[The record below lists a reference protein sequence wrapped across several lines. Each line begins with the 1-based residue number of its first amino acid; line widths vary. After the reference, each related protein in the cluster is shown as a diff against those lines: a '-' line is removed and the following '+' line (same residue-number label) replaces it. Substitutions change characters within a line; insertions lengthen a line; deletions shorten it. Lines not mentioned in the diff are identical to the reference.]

1 MKIRQFEALRLVISR
16 GTTKEASLFMGLTQ
30 SAVSRLITQLESEV
44 GFKIFDR
51 RQGRLHLTPE
61 GQYFYAEVN
70 KILEGLDQLK
80 LMATDIS
87 TLSVGTLRLIA
98 MPALG
103 FGLLPKAIEQIQKRY
118 KRLKISVDLANRE
131 TVEDEILKARHD
143 IGLVTLPIENEALDV
158 EPLCG
163 IDSVCVLPF
172 GHPLVDRQV
181 IKAEDLEDERFI
193 SIEPGTLFRYRT
205 DELFG
210 KLGIKRNLRLEAQST
225 IMVCNLVAQNLG
237 VSLVHRF
244 IADAF
249 KNRIAIK
256 PFEPTITMEYGL
268 VFPSGQ
274 PKSRTVQ
281 EFVEMLRSTAREHV
295 GAKSVDTEPET
306 APSA

>member
-61 GQYFYAEVN
+61 GQYFYTEVN
-70 KILEGLDQLK
+70 KILQGLDQLK
-80 LMATDIS
+80 LMANDIS

-103 FGLLPKAIEQIQKRY
+103 FGLLPIAIEQIQSRY
-118 KRLKISVDLANRE
+118 KQLKISVDLASRE

-143 IGLVTLPIENEALDV
+143 IGLVTLPIENESLEV

-172 GHPLVDRQV
+172 NHPLAERPV
-181 IKAEDLEDERFI
+181 IRAEDLRDEAFI

-210 KLGIKRNLRLEAQST
+210 KLGIKRKLRLEAQST

-237 VSLVHRF
+237 ISLVHRF
-244 IADAF
+244 IANAF
-249 KNRIAIK
+249 ENRIAIK

-268 VFPSGQ
+268 VFPTGQ

-281 EFVEMLRSTAREHV
+281 EFVDMLRTSARLHE
-295 GAKSVDTEPET
+295 GAKSVHAQPVPVPT
-306 APSA
+306 A